1 MADSVTYEE
10 FVKQENKK
18 MDKHDASP
26 TDTETTA
33 IEDLQSTIS
42 EVQDNIKNLTHKT
55 KQDQIYHQWEHQ
67 QLKTTFAEYQEMMN
81 HQFEG
86 YQTVMKDKLEG
97 YQTVMNHQLEGYQ
110 KVMKDKLEGYQTVMN
125 HQLETY
131 ATRIQELE
139 SHLEKPSADSD
150 SSVWE
155 INSSSSDSE
164 P

>member
-18 MDKHDASP
+18 MDKQDASP

-42 EVQDNIKNLTHKT
+42 EVQDNVKNLTHKT
-55 KQDQIYHQWEHQ
+55 KQDQLYHQWEHQ
-67 QLKTTFAEYQEMMN
+67 QLKATFTEYQEMMK
-81 HQFEG
+81 E
-86 YQTVMKDKLEG
+86 
-97 YQTVMNHQLEGYQ
+97 
-110 KVMKDKLEGYQTVMN
+110 KLEGYQTVMN

-139 SHLEKPSADSD
+139 SHLEKPSTDSD

>member
-10 FVKQENKK
+10 FAKQENKK
-18 MDKHDASP
+18 VDKHDASP

-42 EVQDNIKNLTHKT
+42 EVQDNVKNLTHKT

-67 QLKTTFAEYQEMMN
+67 QLKATFTEYQEMMN
-81 HQFEG
+81 HQF
-86 YQTVMKDKLEG
+86 
-97 YQTVMNHQLEGYQ
+97 
-110 KVMKDKLEGYQTVMN
+110 EGYQTVMN

-139 SHLEKPSADSD
+139 SHLEKPSTDSD

-155 INSSSSDSE
+155 INSSSSESE

>member
-18 MDKHDASP
+18 MDKQDASP

-42 EVQDNIKNLTHKT
+42 EVQDNVKNLTHKT

-67 QLKTTFAEYQEMMN
+67 QLKATFTEYQEMMK
-81 HQFEG
+81 E
-86 YQTVMKDKLEG
+86 KLEG
-97 YQTVMNHQLEGYQ
+97 YQTVMNQQL
-110 KVMKDKLEGYQTVMN
+110 N
-125 HQLETY
+125 TY
-131 ATRIQELE
+131 ATRIHELE
-139 SHLEKPSADSD
+139 SLLEKPSTDSD

>member
-55 KQDQIYHQWEHQ
+55 KQDQLYHQWEHQ
-67 QLKTTFAEYQEMMN
+67 QLKATFTEYQEMMN
-81 HQFEG
+81 HQ
-86 YQTVMKDKLEG
+86 LEG
-97 YQTVMNHQLEGYQ
+97 YQT
-110 KVMKDKLEGYQTVMN
+110 VMKDKLEGYQTVMN

-139 SHLEKPSADSD
+139 SQVQKPSPDSD

>member
-10 FVKQENKK
+10 FVKQENKRSGK
-18 MDKHDASP
+18 DDASP

-55 KQDQIYHQWEHQ
+55 KQDQIYHQWEHK
-67 QLKTTFAEYQEMMN
+67 QLKATFTEYQEMMK
-81 HQFEG
+81 E
-86 YQTVMKDKLEG
+86 KLEG
-97 YQTVMNHQLEGYQ
+97 YQTVMNHQL
-110 KVMKDKLEGYQTVMN
+110 N
-125 HQLETY
+125 TY
-131 ATRIQELE
+131 ATKIQELE
-139 SHLEKPSADSD
+139 SHLEKPNTDSD

>member
-18 MDKHDASP
+18 MDKQDASP

-33 IEDLQSTIS
+33 IEDLQSS
-42 EVQDNIKNLTHKT
+42 VSAVQRSVQDLTHKT
-55 KQDQIYHQWEHQ
+55 KQDHINHQWEHQ
-67 QLKTTFAEYQEMMN
+67 QLKATFTEYQTVMKEKLDGYQQLRATFTEYQEMMK
-81 HQFEG
+81 E
-86 YQTVMKDKLEG
+86 KLEG
-97 YQTVMNHQLEGYQ
+97 YQTVMNHQL
-110 KVMKDKLEGYQTVMN
+110 N
-125 HQLETY
+125 TY

-139 SHLEKPSADSD
+139 SRLEKPSTDSD

>member
-10 FVKQENKK
+10 FVKQESKK
-18 MDKHDASP
+18 VDKHDASP

-67 QLKTTFAEYQEMMN
+67 QLKATFTEYQEMMN
-81 HQFEG
+81 HQLEG
-86 YQTVMKDKLEG
+86 YQTVMKEK
-97 YQTVMNHQLEGYQ
+97 M
-110 KVMKDKLEGYQTVMN
+110 
-125 HQLETY
+125 ETY
-131 ATRIQELE
+131 AARIQELE
-139 SHLEKPSADSD
+139 SQVQKSSTDSD

>member
-10 FVKQENKK
+10 FVKQENKRSGK
-18 MDKHDASP
+18 DDASP

-33 IEDLQSTIS
+33 IEDLQSSVS
-42 EVQDNIKNLTHKT
+42 EVQQSVQDLAHKT
-55 KQDQIYHQWEHQ
+55 KQDQIYQQWEHQ
-67 QLKTTFAEYQEMMN
+67 QLKATFTEYQEMMN
-81 HQFEG
+81 HQLEG
-86 YQTVMKDKLEG
+86 YQTVMKEK
-97 YQTVMNHQLEGYQ
+97 
-110 KVMKDKLEGYQTVMN
+110 
-125 HQLETY
+125 LETY

-139 SHLEKPSADSD
+139 SRLEKPSTDSD

>member
-26 TDTETTA
+26 TDTESTA

-42 EVQDNIKNLTHKT
+42 EVQGNIRNLTHKT
-55 KQDQIYHQWEHQ
+55 KQDQLYHQWEHQ
-67 QLKTTFAEYQEMMN
+67 QLKATFADYQ
-81 HQFEG
+81 
-86 YQTVMKDKLEG
+86 K
-97 YQTVMNHQLEGYQ
+97 VMNLQLEGYQ
-110 KVMKDKLEGYQTVMN
+110 KVMN

-139 SHLEKPSADSD
+139 SQVHKPSSDSD

-164 P
+164 S

>member
-10 FVKQENKK
+10 FVKQENKRSGK
-18 MDKHDASP
+18 DDASP
-26 TDTETTA
+26 IDTESTA

-42 EVQDNIKNLTHKT
+42 EVQDNVKNLTHKT
-55 KQDQIYHQWEHQ
+55 KQDQLYHQWEHQ
-67 QLKTTFAEYQEMMN
+67 QLKATFTEYQEI
-81 HQFEG
+81 
-86 YQTVMKDKLEG
+86 MKEKLEG
-97 YQTVMNHQLEGYQ
+97 YQTVMNHQL
-110 KVMKDKLEGYQTVMN
+110 N
-125 HQLETY
+125 TY

-139 SHLEKPSADSD
+139 SRLEKPSTDSD

>member
-55 KQDQIYHQWEHQ
+55 KQDQLYHQWEHQ

-81 HQFEG
+81 HQLEG
-86 YQTVMKDKLEG
+86 YQTVMKEK
-97 YQTVMNHQLEGYQ
+97 M
-110 KVMKDKLEGYQTVMN
+110 
-125 HQLETY
+125 ETY
-131 ATRIQELE
+131 AARIQELE
-139 SHLEKPSADSD
+139 SQVQKSSTDSD

>member
-10 FVKQENKK
+10 FVKQENKRSG
-18 MDKHDASP
+18 KHDISP

-42 EVQDNIKNLTHKT
+42 EVQDNVKNLTHKT

-67 QLKTTFAEYQEMMN
+67 QLKATFTE
-81 HQFEG
+81 
-86 YQTVMKDKLEG
+86 

-110 KVMKDKLEGYQTVMN
+110 EMMKEKLEGYQTIMN

-139 SHLEKPSADSD
+139 SHLEKPNTDSD

>member
-10 FVKQENKK
+10 FVKQENKRSGK
-18 MDKHDASP
+18 DNASP

-42 EVQDNIKNLTHKT
+42 EVQDNVKNLTHKT
-55 KQDQIYHQWEHQ
+55 KQDQLYHQWEHQ
-67 QLKTTFAEYQEMMN
+67 QLKATFTEYQEMMK
-81 HQFEG
+81 E
-86 YQTVMKDKLEG
+86 KLEG
-97 YQTVMNHQLEGYQ
+97 YQTVMNQQL
-110 KVMKDKLEGYQTVMN
+110 N
-125 HQLETY
+125 TY
-131 ATRIQELE
+131 ATKIQELE
-139 SHLEKPSADSD
+139 SRLQKPSTDSD

>member
-10 FVKQENKK
+10 FVKQENKRSG
-18 MDKHDASP
+18 KHDISP

-42 EVQDNIKNLTHKT
+42 EVQDNVKNLTHKT

-67 QLKTTFAEYQEMMN
+67 QLKATFKE
-81 HQFEG
+81 
-86 YQTVMKDKLEG
+86 YQTVMKEKLEG
-97 YQTVMNHQLEGYQ
+97 YQTVMNHQL
-110 KVMKDKLEGYQTVMN
+110 N
-125 HQLETY
+125 TY

-139 SHLEKPSADSD
+139 SQVHKSSADSD

>member
-1 MADSVTYEE
+1 MAASVTYEE

-18 MDKHDASP
+18 MDKQDASP

-42 EVQDNIKNLTHKT
+42 EVQDNVKNLTHKT

-67 QLKTTFAEYQEMMN
+67 QLKATFTEYQEIMN
-81 HQFEG
+81 HQ
-86 YQTVMKDKLEG
+86 LEG
-97 YQTVMNHQLEGYQ
+97 YQTVMNQQL
-110 KVMKDKLEGYQTVMN
+110 N
-125 HQLETY
+125 TY
-131 ATRIQELE
+131 ATKIQEFE
-139 SHLEKPSADSD
+139 SRLEKPSADSD

>member
-10 FVKQENKK
+10 FVKQENKRSGK
-18 MDKHDASP
+18 DDASP

-42 EVQDNIKNLTHKT
+42 EVQDNMKNLTHKT
-55 KQDQIYHQWEHQ
+55 KQDQIYHQLEHQ

-81 HQFEG
+81 HQ
-86 YQTVMKDKLEG
+86 LEG
-97 YQTVMNHQLEGYQ
+97 YQEM
-110 KVMKDKLEGYQTVMN
+110 MKEK
-125 HQLETY
+125 LETY

-139 SHLEKPSADSD
+139 SRLQKPSTDDSD

>member
-10 FVKQENKK
+10 FVKQENKRSGK
-18 MDKHDASP
+18 DDASP

-42 EVQDNIKNLTHKT
+42 EVQDNVKNLTHKT

-67 QLKTTFAEYQEMMN
+67 RLKATFTEYQEM
-81 HQFEG
+81 
-86 YQTVMKDKLEG
+86 
-97 YQTVMNHQLEGYQ
+97 MNHQLEGYQ
-110 KVMKDKLEGYQTVMN
+110 KVMKEK
-125 HQLETY
+125 LETY

-139 SHLEKPSADSD
+139 SQVQKPSTDSD

-155 INSSSSDSE
+155 IDSASSDSE

>member
-10 FVKQENKK
+10 FVKQENKRSGK
-18 MDKHDASP
+18 DDISP
-26 TDTETTA
+26 PDTETTA
-33 IEDLQSTIS
+33 IEDLQSS
-42 EVQDNIKNLTHKT
+42 VSAVQQSVQDLAHKS
-55 KQDQIYHQWEHQ
+55 KQDRINHQWEHQ
-67 QLKTTFAEYQEMMN
+67 QLKATFTEYQEMMN

-86 YQTVMKDKLEG
+86 YQTVMRDKLEG
-97 YQTVMNHQLEGYQ
+97 YQTVMNHQL
-110 KVMKDKLEGYQTVMN
+110 N
-125 HQLETY
+125 TY

-139 SHLEKPSADSD
+139 SQLHKPSTDSD

>member
-18 MDKHDASP
+18 MDKQDVSP

-42 EVQDNIKNLTHKT
+42 EVQDNVKNLTHKT

-67 QLKTTFAEYQEMMN
+67 QLKATFTE
-81 HQFEG
+81 
-86 YQTVMKDKLEG
+86 

-110 KVMKDKLEGYQTVMN
+110 EMMKEK
-125 HQLETY
+125 LETY

-139 SHLEKPSADSD
+139 SHLQKPSTDSD

>member
-10 FVKQENKK
+10 FVKQENKRSGK
-18 MDKHDASP
+18 DDASP
-26 TDTETTA
+26 IDTETTA

-67 QLKTTFAEYQEMMN
+67 QLKATFTEYQEMMK
-81 HQFEG
+81 E
-86 YQTVMKDKLEG
+86 KLEG
-97 YQTVMNHQLEGYQ
+97 YQTVMNQQL
-110 KVMKDKLEGYQTVMN
+110 N
-125 HQLETY
+125 TY
-131 ATRIQELE
+131 ATKIQELE
-139 SHLEKPSADSD
+139 SRLQKSSTDSD

>member
-1 MADSVTYEE
+1 
-10 FVKQENKK
+10 

-33 IEDLQSTIS
+33 IEDLQSS
-42 EVQDNIKNLTHKT
+42 VSAVQQSVQDLTHKT
-55 KQDQIYHQWEHQ
+55 KQDHINHQWEHQ
-67 QLKTTFAEYQEMMN
+67 QLKATFTEYQTVMKDKLD
-81 HQFEG
+81 G
-86 YQTVMKDKLEG
+86 YQTVMKEKLEG
-97 YQTVMNHQLEGYQ
+97 YQTVMNHQLEI
-110 KVMKDKLEGYQTVMN
+110 
-125 HQLETY
+125 Y

-139 SHLEKPSADSD
+139 SQVQKPSTDSD

>member
-18 MDKHDASP
+18 VDKHDASP

-42 EVQDNIKNLTHKT
+42 EVQDNVKNLTHKT

-67 QLKTTFAEYQEMMN
+67 QLKATFTEYQEIMN
-81 HQFEG
+81 RQ
-86 YQTVMKDKLEG
+86 LEG
-97 YQTVMNHQLEGYQ
+97 YQTVMNQQL
-110 KVMKDKLEGYQTVMN
+110 N
-125 HQLETY
+125 TY
-131 ATRIQELE
+131 ATKIQELE
-139 SHLEKPSADSD
+139 SRLQKSSTDSD

>member
-18 MDKHDASP
+18 LDKHDASP

-42 EVQDNIKNLTHKT
+42 EVQDNVKNLTHKT

-67 QLKTTFAEYQEMMN
+67 QLKATFTEYQEMMK
-81 HQFEG
+81 E
-86 YQTVMKDKLEG
+86 KLEG
-97 YQTVMNHQLEGYQ
+97 YQTVMNHQL
-110 KVMKDKLEGYQTVMN
+110 N
-125 HQLETY
+125 TY

-139 SHLEKPSADSD
+139 SHLEKPSTDSD

>member
-18 MDKHDASP
+18 VDKYDISP

-42 EVQDNIKNLTHKT
+42 EVQDDVKNLTHKT

-67 QLKTTFAEYQEMMN
+67 QLKATFTEYQEMMN
-81 HQFEG
+81 HQ
-86 YQTVMKDKLEG
+86 LEG
-97 YQTVMNHQLEGYQ
+97 YQTVMNQQL
-110 KVMKDKLEGYQTVMN
+110 N
-125 HQLETY
+125 TY
-131 ATRIQELE
+131 ATKIQELE
-139 SHLEKPSADSD
+139 SHLEKPSTDSD

>member
-10 FVKQENKK
+10 FVKQENKRSGK
-18 MDKHDASP
+18 DDASP

-33 IEDLQSTIS
+33 IEDLQSS
-42 EVQDNIKNLTHKT
+42 VSAVQRSVQDLAHKT
-55 KQDQIYHQWEHQ
+55 KQDRINHQWEHQ
-67 QLKTTFAEYQEMMN
+67 QLKATFTE
-81 HQFEG
+81 
-86 YQTVMKDKLEG
+86 YQTVMKDKLDG
-97 YQTVMNHQLEGYQ
+97 YQEM
-110 KVMKDKLEGYQTVMN
+110 MKEKLEGYQTIMN
-125 HQLETY
+125 HQLNTY

-139 SHLEKPSADSD
+139 SQMHKPSADSD

>member
-26 TDTETTA
+26 TDTESTA

-42 EVQDNIKNLTHKT
+42 EVQGNIRNLTHKT
-55 KQDQIYHQWEHQ
+55 KQDQLYHQWEHQ
-67 QLKTTFAEYQEMMN
+67 QLKATFTEYQ
-81 HQFEG
+81 
-86 YQTVMKDKLEG
+86 K
-97 YQTVMNHQLEGYQ
+97 VMNLQLEGYQ
-110 KVMKDKLEGYQTVMN
+110 KVTN

-139 SHLEKPSADSD
+139 SQVHKPSSDSD

-164 P
+164 S

>member
-10 FVKQENKK
+10 FVKQENKRSG
-18 MDKHDASP
+18 KHDISP

-33 IEDLQSTIS
+33 IEDLQSS
-42 EVQDNIKNLTHKT
+42 VSAVQQSVQNLAHKT
-55 KQDQIYHQWEHQ
+55 KQGRINQQWEHQ
-67 QLKTTFAEYQEMMN
+67 QLKATFTEYQTMMK
-81 HQFEG
+81 E
-86 YQTVMKDKLEG
+86 KLEG
-97 YQTVMNHQLEGYQ
+97 YQEM
-110 KVMKDKLEGYQTVMN
+110 MKEK
-125 HQLETY
+125 LETY

-139 SHLEKPSADSD
+139 SHLEKLSTDSD

>member
-10 FVKQENKK
+10 FVKQENKRSGK
-18 MDKHDASP
+18 DDASP
-26 TDTETTA
+26 IDTETTA
-33 IEDLQSTIS
+33 IEDLQSS
-42 EVQDNIKNLTHKT
+42 VSAVQQSVQDLAHKT
-55 KQDQIYHQWEHQ
+55 KQDRINHQWEHQ
-67 QLKTTFAEYQEMMN
+67 QLKATFTE
-81 HQFEG
+81 
-86 YQTVMKDKLEG
+86 
-97 YQTVMNHQLEGYQ
+97 YQTVMNHQLEGYPGYQ
-110 KVMKDKLEGYQTVMN
+110 EMMKEKLEGYQTVMN

-139 SHLEKPSADSD
+139 SQVQKPSTDSD

>member
-18 MDKHDASP
+18 VDKHDASP

-42 EVQDNIKNLTHKT
+42 EVQDNVKNLTHKT
-55 KQDQIYHQWEHQ
+55 KQNQLYHQWEHR
-67 QLKTTFAEYQEMMN
+67 QLKATFTEYQEIMN
-81 HQFEG
+81 RQ
-86 YQTVMKDKLEG
+86 LEG
-97 YQTVMNHQLEGYQ
+97 YQTVMNQQL
-110 KVMKDKLEGYQTVMN
+110 N
-125 HQLETY
+125 TY

-139 SHLEKPSADSD
+139 SHFEKPSTDSD

>member
-18 MDKHDASP
+18 LDKHDASP

-55 KQDQIYHQWEHQ
+55 KQDRINHQLEHQ
-67 QLKTTFAEYQEMMN
+67 QLKATFTEYQI
-81 HQFEG
+81 
-86 YQTVMKDKLEG
+86 VMKEKLEG
-97 YQTVMNHQLEGYQ
+97 YQEMMNHQLEGYQ
-110 KVMKDKLEGYQTVMN
+110 TIMN

-139 SHLEKPSADSD
+139 SHLEKPSTDSD

>member
-10 FVKQENKK
+10 FVKQENKRSGK
-18 MDKHDASP
+18 DDISP

-42 EVQDNIKNLTHKT
+42 EVQDNVKNLTHKT

-67 QLKTTFAEYQEMMN
+67 QLKATFKE
-81 HQFEG
+81 
-86 YQTVMKDKLEG
+86 YQTVMKEKLEG
-97 YQTVMNHQLEGYQ
+97 YQTI
-110 KVMKDKLEGYQTVMN
+110 MN

-131 ATRIQELE
+131 ATKIQELE
-139 SHLEKPSADSD
+139 SRLQKPSTDSD

>member
-18 MDKHDASP
+18 VDKHDASP

-42 EVQDNIKNLTHKT
+42 EVQDNVKNLTHKT

-67 QLKTTFAEYQEMMN
+67 QLKATFKE
-81 HQFEG
+81 
-86 YQTVMKDKLEG
+86 
-97 YQTVMNHQLEGYQ
+97 YQTVMNHQLEGCQ
-110 KVMKDKLEGYQTVMN
+110 EMMKEKLN
-125 HQLETY
+125 TY

-139 SHLEKPSADSD
+139 SQMHKTSTDSD

>member
-18 MDKHDASP
+18 LDKHDASP

-33 IEDLQSTIS
+33 IEDLQSS
-42 EVQDNIKNLTHKT
+42 VSAVQQSVQDLTHKT
-55 KQDQIYHQWEHQ
+55 KQDHINHQWEHQ
-67 QLKTTFAEYQEMMN
+67 QLKATFTEYQTVMKEKLDGYQQLKATFTEYQEMMK
-81 HQFEG
+81 E
-86 YQTVMKDKLEG
+86 KLEG
-97 YQTVMNHQLEGYQ
+97 YQTI
-110 KVMKDKLEGYQTVMN
+110 MN

-139 SHLEKPSADSD
+139 SHLEKPSTDSD

>member
-10 FVKQENKK
+10 FVKQENKRSGK
-18 MDKHDASP
+18 DDASP

-42 EVQDNIKNLTHKT
+42 EVQDNVKNLTHKT

-67 QLKTTFAEYQEMMN
+67 QLKATFTEYQEMIK
-81 HQFEG
+81 E
-86 YQTVMKDKLEG
+86 
-97 YQTVMNHQLEGYQ
+97 
-110 KVMKDKLEGYQTVMN
+110 KLEGYQTVMN

-139 SHLEKPSADSD
+139 SQVPKPSTDSD